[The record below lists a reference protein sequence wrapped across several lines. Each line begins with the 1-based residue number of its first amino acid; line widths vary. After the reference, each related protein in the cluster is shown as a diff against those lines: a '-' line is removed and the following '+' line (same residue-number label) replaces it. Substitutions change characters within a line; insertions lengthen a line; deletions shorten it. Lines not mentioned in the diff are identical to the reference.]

1 MTQIHDLTY
10 WTSYFFSQGRIQ
22 LFIDAIDHDVRQ
34 LGQGDTIIAY
44 GINLELQLG
53 EGFTQRATYVSQV
66 WIQVRS
72 INIDLSF
79 KVRCS
84 ENYYGPSC
92 GKVCRPVEGVSTCDQ
107 DGNVTSLNEIICTL
121 HNFCGSVHVS
131 LHVSACMF
139 FIATPIERH
148 DRLDRKTQT
157 VIKINNFHHI
167 PSS

>member
-1 MTQIHDLTY
+1 MNNNNIIMILL
-10 WTSYFFSQGRIQ
+10 SQGRIQ
-22 LFIDAIDHDVRQ
+22 LFIDAIDYDVGK

-53 EGFTQRATYVSQV
+53 EGFTQRATYVSRV

-79 KVRCS
+79 KVQCS
-84 ENYYGPSC
+84 ENYYGLSC
-92 GKVCRPVEGVSTCDQ
+92 GKFCKPIEGVSTCDQ

-121 HNFCGSVHVS
+121 HYFCDSIHVN

-139 FIATPIERH
+139 FIGTYRM
-148 DRLDRKTQT
+148 L
-157 VIKINNFHHI
+157 
-167 PSS
+167 